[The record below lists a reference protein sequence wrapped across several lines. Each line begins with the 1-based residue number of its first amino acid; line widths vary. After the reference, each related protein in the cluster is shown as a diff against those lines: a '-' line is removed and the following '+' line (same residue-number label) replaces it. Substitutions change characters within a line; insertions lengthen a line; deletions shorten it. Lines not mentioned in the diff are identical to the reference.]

1 MWKKSL
7 TFGSN
12 SLKMAVS
19 FCVVL
24 FGSNSKNVSIVL
36 YEL

>member
-1 MWKKSL
+1 MWKKSVV
-7 TFGSN
+7 FGSN

-19 FCVVL
+19 FCVV
-24 FGSNSKNVSIVL
+24 FGSISKNVSIVL